1 MIDTYR
7 NLAVFVAVADA
18 GSFSGAGRALKLSTS
33 VVSHH
38 VTRLEERLET
48 PLFFRSTRSLSLTG
62 EGERVLQAAR
72 RMVAAGEDA
81 IDALAD
87 VNDQPVGALK
97 ISLPAFGDQ
106 TPMHRAIWDFAKAH
120 PMVAMSVHST
130 DQQVDL
136 VRDGYDLAIRLG
148 VLADSTLKTRRIG
161 TFERFL
167 VASPDALERI
177 GPIGSLEDLAG
188 AEFISYAMLP
198 DKITLTDGREEIA
211 ITPENIRIE
220 VSSISAG
227 REAALAGLGILN
239 LPESEIKN
247 DLAES
252 TLVEVLP
259 EWRLPTLGVYA
270 VWPDS
275 GAEKRLTKRL
285 IDFLIA

>member
-18 GSFSGAGRALKLSTS
+18 GSFSGAGRNLKLSTS

-48 PLFFRSTRSLSLTG
+48 PLFFRSTRSLTLTS
-62 EGERVLQAAR
+62 EGQRVLQSAR

-81 IDALAD
+81 IDTLAD
-87 VNDQPVGALK
+87 VSDQPVGALK
-97 ISLPAFGDQ
+97 VSLPAFGDQ
-106 TPMHRAIWDFAKAH
+106 TPVHRAIWDFAKAH

-130 DQQVDL
+130 DRQVDL

-148 VLADSTLKTRRIG
+148 VLADSNLKTRRIG

-167 VASPDALERI
+167 VASPEAISRMD
-177 GPIGSLEDLAG
+177 PIRSLDDLAK
-188 AEFISYAMLP
+188 AEFITYAMLP
-198 DKITLTDGREEIA
+198 DKLTLSNGQEDIA
-211 ITPENIRIE
+211 ITPENVRIE

-239 LPESEIKN
+239 LPESEVK
-247 DLAES
+247 DDMAKG

-259 EWRLPTLGVYA
+259 KWKLPTLGVYA
-270 VWPDS
+270 VWPDT

-285 IDFLIA
+285 IEFLVH